1 VSKCVLFCG
10 MGFGSCQY
18 CNSLWKIVFFS
29 SISLFNALLSASG
42 RSYIMISIVFIVVFN
57 NLCHCQRFCN
67 VHEKH
72 CLISVTISILHNQAE
87 KTT

>member
-1 VSKCVLFCG
+1 MFCFVVWVLAAVSIVTPYGKLF
-10 MGFGSCQY
+10 
-18 CNSLWKIVFFS
+18 FFS

-67 VHEKH
+67 VHKKH